1 MDPRRGRCLDFLA
14 QIPFLHFWQPT
25 GGGITILAT
34 NHYPSSG
41 TAIGRVNMSYLSNFS
56 KSLDAAEDPMRI
68 ALKDGR
74 GIQHYLWYDYRRA
87 EWGFADL
94 HGRETSLANIASDAM
109 LLRFALMDAVQLG
122 DVRLA
127 CAAVEKHAKQ
137 ANQIRVM

>member
-1 MDPRRGRCLDFLA
+1 
-14 QIPFLHFWQPT
+14 
-25 GGGITILAT
+25 
-34 NHYPSSG
+34 
-41 TAIGRVNMSYLSNFS
+41 MSYLSNFS

-74 GIQHYLWYDYRRA
+74 GIQHYLWYDYRQA
-87 EWGFADL
+87 EWLFADL

-137 ANQIRVM
+137 AYQIRVM